1 MVWGDF
7 LKTQRTSESS
17 KKREESVHTS
27 QYNALV
33 LPKDIDNLMLFDTTL
48 RDGEQ
53 APGIALSIDDKIR
66 IAQALDDM
74 NVSIIEAGFAA
85 SGDLEKETVKR
96 IADLKLDSSVCSL
109 ARCSH
114 KDIDAVIDCNV
125 DYIHTFL
132 ATSDIHLK
140 HKLKMTREQVM
151 EKAVDCVEYAKSH
164 GLTVQFSCEDATRT
178 DLDFL
183 KAMHVAVQD
192 AGADAINVPDTVGVI
207 TPPGMSYLITE
218 LKKVTKVPLAVHCH
232 NDLGL
237 AVSNSLAAIKAG
249 AKQVHV
255 CVNGLGERS
264 GNAAL
269 EEVAMNIFAN
279 YSIEVIDL
287 SKIGSVSKL
296 VSRLTGYPIPY
307 NKPIVGRNAFAH
319 ESGIHVHG
327 VLNNSSTYEAFL
339 PEIVGMERHIM
350 IGKHSGA
357 HSVKDRLEGLKIKFP
372 EELMP
377 QLLDSIKTLAVGGKD
392 IDDVELTAL
401 AEHIQWKGKYE
412 DIVKLREF
420 AVFTGKGVTPTAT
433 VTVEIDGKKN
443 TVSET
448 GIGPVDAALKA
459 IRIAVNSKISLEE
472 YRLSAITGGSDSLCE
487 VTVIIKD
494 VHNDGAL
501 SVGKAMGM
509 DIVETSVD
517 GMMEAINRDYIRRRN
532 N

>member
-1 MVWGDF
+1 M
-7 LKTQRTSESS
+7 KTQRTSESAR
-17 KKREESVHTS
+17 KREESVHTS
-27 QYNALV
+27 PYNQLA
-33 LPKDIDNLMLFDTTL
+33 LPKDIDNLSLFDTTL

-53 APGIALSIDDKIR
+53 TPGIALSIDDKIR
-66 IAQALDDM
+66 IAQALDDLG
-74 NVSIIEAGFAA
+74 VDVIEVGFAA
-85 SGDLEKETVKR
+85 SGEVEKETVKK
-96 IADLKLDSSVCSL
+96 IAVLKLGSRICSL
-109 ARCSH
+109 ARCAD
-114 KDIDAVIDCNV
+114 KDIDAVVDCNL
-125 DYIHTFL
+125 DYIHLFL

-151 EKAVDCVEYAKSH
+151 DKAVKSVEYAKSH

-178 DLDFL
+178 ELGFL
-183 KAMHVAVQD
+183 KEMHIAVQD
-192 AGADAINVPDTVGVI
+192 AGADVINVPDTVGVI
-207 TPPGMSYLITE
+207 TPPAMSYLITE
-218 LKKVTKVPLAVHCH
+218 LGKVTKVPMAVHCH
-232 NDLGL
+232 NDLGI

-249 AKQVHV
+249 AKMVHV

-269 EEVAMNIFAN
+269 EEVAVNIFSN

-287 SKIGSVSKL
+287 SKIASVSKM
-296 VSRLTGYPIPY
+296 VSHITGYPIPY

-327 VLNNSSTYEAFL
+327 ILNNSSTYEAFL
-339 PEIVGMERHIM
+339 PELVGMERQIM

-357 HSVKDRLEGLKIKFP
+357 HSVRDRLAGLKIRFP

-377 QLLDSIKTLAVGGKD
+377 ELLDSIKSLAVGGKD

-401 AEHIQWKGKYE
+401 AEHIQWRGKYE
-412 DIVKLREF
+412 DIVKLHEF

-433 VTVEIDGKKN
+433 VTVEIDGVKN

-459 IRIAVNSKISLEE
+459 IRVAVNTNISLEE
-472 YRLSAITGGSDSLCE
+472 YRLNAITGGSDSLCE

-494 VHNDGAL
+494 VHDDGAF

-509 DIVETSVD
+509 DIVGTSVD

-532 N
+532 S